1 MTPVVKTR
9 VILDTNT
16 FVSGIIFKGDVLRR
30 VVEFAVDEYEVV
42 FSSQTWDELA
52 FVFQRE
58 KFEQNLPLGTRL
70 GVLAELAARVTEINP
85 TTFVTDC
92 RDPKHNKFLSL
103 ALDANVGIIV
113 SGDAD
118 LKVLDPWRGIR
129 IMSPEKFARLVGL
142 KN

>member
-42 FSSQTWDELA
+42 FSSETWDELA
-52 FVFQRE
+52 FVLQRE

-92 RDPKHNKFLSL
+92 RDPKDNKFLSL

-129 IMSPEKFARLVGL
+129 IMSPEEFARLVGL